1 MDYKILII
9 RNRYTKR
16 LQLQKC
22 FDWFKENA
30 NLNITTEEITTD
42 LDLESLQVGNHK
54 FTGVIAKGLNAKL
67 KPIVPENKY
76 NAVIFVY
83 GNNLDGIR
91 LNAANWEGSLYQNT
105 ELIQVSDPR
114 WQTVNHEMF
123 HGFFGKLSRMGIG
136 QHVGVVDNMD
146 TYFRDNILDVNN
158 GDTNRVIAL
167 RTLKPYWDKI
177 VMLSPIYAWTWADIP
192 KATPVV
198 TPVQAV
204 PTVTIVRE
212 KSDSK
217 QTLGK
222 LTVNVNGVSFSC
234 ETLELP
240 WLNNASNISCIPV
253 GTYDVKYTFSPK
265 FLKFTYQIMNVPKR
279 SGIRIHSSNYYTDL
293 LGCIALGTTR
303 ADINKDGVLD
313 ITNSRIAIAAFE
325 KILNK
330 KPFKLI
336 IR

>member
-1 MDYKILII
+1 MNYHILII

-42 LDLESLQVGNHK
+42 FDLEAIKVGNHK
-54 FTGVIAKGLNAKL
+54 LNGLIVGGLNAKL

-83 GNNLDGIR
+83 SNGLIYEGKEGVR

-105 ELIQVSDPR
+105 ELIQVADPR

-146 TYFRDNILDVNN
+146 TYFRDNILDVTN

-177 VMLSPIYAWTWADIP
+177 VTLSPIQVLKLVEVQEAQKVTALKIGSKGPAVVELQKDLGIKADGDFGPMTKKIVIAFQTANGLVADGIAGA
-192 KATPVV
+192 ATF
-198 TPVQAV
+198 A
-204 PTVTIVRE
+204 
-212 KSDSK
+212 
-217 QTLGK
+217 
-222 LTVNVNGVSFSC
+222 
-234 ETLELP
+234 
-240 WLNNASNISCIPV
+240 
-253 GTYDVKYTFSPK
+253 
-265 FLKFTYQIMNVPKR
+265 
-279 SGIRIHSSNYYTDL
+279 
-293 LGCIALGTTR
+293 
-303 ADINKDGVLD
+303 
-313 ITNSRIAIAAFE
+313 
-325 KILNK
+325 KIEEIK
-330 KPFKLI
+330 KKI
-336 IR
+336 